1 MPGLGKRLKSFQHAG
16 RGLLL
21 LTKEANARVHL
32 AAACIA
38 VLLGLVLGIGATDW
52 AILVLC
58 IGLVIAA
65 EGMNTALE
73 RIVDLVSPEWHPLA
87 RDAKDL
93 AAGAVLVAA
102 IAAAIVGVLIFVP
115 YLPG

>member
-1 MPGLGKRLKSFQHAG
+1 MAGLGKRLASFRHAG
-16 RGLLL
+16 RGIFLLTTEPNARIHLGATVIVVGLGLLL
-21 LTKEANARVHL
+21 NIST
-32 AAACIA
+32 
-38 VLLGLVLGIGATDW
+38 TDW

-65 EGMNTALE
+65 EGINTALE
-73 RIVDLVSPEWHPLA
+73 RIVDLASPDWHPLA

-93 AAGAVLVAA
+93 AAGAVLVTA
-102 IAAAIVGVLIFVP
+102 IAAAIMGVLIFAP